1 MSKNSCVSKRHCNIT
16 VFCILLFFSH
26 DVDRINH
33 WVYHCLSC
41 KNTVPAGVLKDVS
54 VSNSPGPPNAK
65 RSDTSS
71 SSLCVGQHTPC
82 LKRTSL
88 LSTATPRMKQTHNL
102 PSLRSLQNKISLS
115 NSFSLIFVI

>member
-1 MSKNSCVSKRHCNIT
+1 VSVKDIAT
-16 VFCILLFFSH
+16 SVFCILLFFSH

-82 LKRTSL
+82 LKRTFL

-115 NSFSLIFVI
+115 NSFSLIFVL